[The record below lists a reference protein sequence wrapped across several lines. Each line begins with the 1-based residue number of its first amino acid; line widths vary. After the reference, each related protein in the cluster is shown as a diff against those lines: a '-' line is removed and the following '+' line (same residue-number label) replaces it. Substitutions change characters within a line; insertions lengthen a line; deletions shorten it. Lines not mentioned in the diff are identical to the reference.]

1 MKPWPHGDPDAVAR
15 AVLAQPAYRHAPPST
30 AVAPSPSFWQILWN
44 WLVDHVLR
52 PLFGPIAHVLGSA
65 HPVGAALGL
74 VLIVIALLG
83 LAFLVFRLAVAF
95 IGPALARDGGGAVA
109 GVALDAERTREDW
122 LTAARAAAARGDYA
136 RAIAALF
143 GASLAAL
150 DERSI
155 VPFDPARTPGEYRRM
170 VRQATRPASAAF
182 DELTDRFVRAAYAP
196 RVPAR
201 DDFDAAERAFAAF
214 EPLAKR

>member
-1 MKPWPHGDPDAVAR
+1 LKPWPHGDPDAVAR
-15 AVLAQPAYRHAPPST
+15 AILAQPAYRRIPAST
-30 AVAPSPSFWQILWN
+30 DVAPQPSVWQILWD
-44 WLVDHVLR
+44 WIVDHVLR
-52 PLFGPIAHVLGSA
+52 PLFGPISHALGSA
-65 HPVGAALGL
+65 HPVGAAFGI
-74 VLIVIALLG
+74 VLIAIALLA

-95 IGPALARDGGGAVA
+95 VGPALARGRDVA
-109 GVALDAERTREDW
+109 SGVALDAERTREDW
-122 LTAARAAAARGDYA
+122 LAAARAAAARGDYA

-143 GASLAAL
+143 SASLAAL

-182 DELTDRFVRAAYAP
+182 DELSDRFVRAAYAP
-196 RVPAR
+196 SVPAR
-201 DDFDAAERAFAAF
+201 ADFDAAERAFAAF